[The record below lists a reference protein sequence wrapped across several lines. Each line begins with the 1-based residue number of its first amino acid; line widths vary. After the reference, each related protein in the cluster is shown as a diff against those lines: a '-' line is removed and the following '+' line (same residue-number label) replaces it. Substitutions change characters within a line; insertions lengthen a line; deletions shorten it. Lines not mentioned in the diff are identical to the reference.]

1 MYKLFTFNS
10 EIVGA
15 CKIEGTMQV
24 CFNFSDP
31 ANTDYQAYLL
41 WLAEGNFP
49 FAADALMPQEN
60 GNTFTLS
67 A

>member
-31 ANTDYQAYLL
+31 DNTDYQRYLA
-41 WLAEGNFP
+41 WLAEGNTP
-49 FAADALMPQEN
+49 LPADEA
-60 GNTFTLS
+60 
-67 A
+67 